1 MEGEIAE
8 VAIMQHVALSSFD
21 KEACQPFFKRLTDF
35 FHDHHHSDDQDASS
49 YEELLYKIRRP
60 YTPEMLD
67 MIDDWMGLGKR
78 EWKEETQREVLLSLY
93 AIKYPDTLLIES
105 LTDKARSDVRRL
117 SAYLHF
123 THHTYSIWDEDTRKG
138 LSKLGIQIPSLE
150 HADPFVYGAY
160 ISSIELLK
168 DVAPFTCFLEHDVPR
183 QRLFQSALA
192 AYGREG

>member
-93 AIKYPDTLLIES
+93 ACLLY
-105 LTDKARSDVRRL
+105 TSD
-117 SAYLHF
+117 AA
-123 THHTYSIWDEDTRKG
+123 DE
-138 LSKLGIQIPSLE
+138 
-150 HADPFVYGAY
+150 
-160 ISSIELLK
+160 
-168 DVAPFTCFLEHDVPR
+168 
-183 QRLFQSALA
+183 
-192 AYGREG
+192 